1 MVLYLLKS
9 AACMG
14 IFLLFYKLLLEKEN
28 MHIFKRFYLI
38 ATLIAALVI
47 PGLVFVEYIEPVVT
61 TYSNYNNY
69 IETSTPL
76 INELPARDIAIIN
89 WSLLAWTIY
98 YIGLGIFGVRFL
110 RNLFQIINRI
120 RKNTKFKERFS
131 IKVLLLEQLPP
142 HTFFKY
148 IFLNKEKFETD
159 AIPKEVL
166 LHEEIHA
173 KQHHSIDVLFIELL
187 QVVLWFNPLVY
198 FFKKSIKLNHE
209 FLADSAVIKATIST
223 SNYQNTLLSY
233 LSQDSLHKYQ
243 SVKMANA
250 INYSS
255 IKKRFKVM
263 KNKTSKKA
271 VLLRSLL
278 LLPLLA
284 LMLYG
289 FSETK
294 LVEKSSPEI
303 QERLNEDLENI
314 NEPPLNNYTDKFSNR
329 TIELAGLVLDNESLL
344 PVENAKIY
352 NSEGKLLS
360 KTDGKGFYY
369 IEVNSPKA
377 GEISFNLTVKK
388 DGYTPF
394 VQKEH
399 WGDLQGRLKASLFM
413 GLKKQE
419 SNSPVFSDLFPNIE
433 NLRYPTIQ
441 QKYNIVKTR
450 LNFEKKLNKLKEDNQ
465 HIFFEIDD
473 SFYITNS
480 HGWIKINSKSDLIFI
495 NDDKVIRADKIN
507 GYIKRK
513 QITGM
518 TPITNQRA
526 QYAVYTIPVDHAV
539 KPIQKTK
546 KELISKYNALA
557 KKYNASPIEKRTIP
571 LKDLEVLES
580 IYRKMSNGQ
589 KEKAQP
595 FPECLPKNIQKG
607 ASKEQMEEYKI
618 LQDKYSTD
626 INGLVNKKDI
636 DRMEYL
642 YSLMSNEQKATVVP
656 FPDFPEP
663 PPVPEA
669 PNPIDK
675 IIKNQED
682 YDENRKERIAQL
694 LPNSIHP
701 TSTNSHYVSG
711 NGKLGKIEIHRSPKP
726 DKSNNKEFAYK
737 VPTHSKA
744 PTSPSP
750 ETPIYT
756 SSKNTII
763 QVQTSNSPK
772 TNAPAPP
779 LPPEPMKPIDHVIHM
794 AKKGATFYYD
804 GKKISSDKAI
814 ELIKKNE
821 SLNISTTKSSSKN
834 PQVKISKEPIKI
846 GANTKKENEL
856 LKYARELE
864 KKNAQFYID
873 NKYSSS
879 KKALSVIAKKV
890 YDRVET
896 FPYTSK
902 TPEVRIYTKPIKGNK
917 ASNKEKKAKSDSG
930 FIEINGE
937 TLFYNKNKDRTTYF
951 NRYGDKVD
959 ENGNILNNDSSKR
972 KTPETKT
979 LASIK
984 KIKGDSK
991 GFYKQDNT
999 TNFYIKE
1006 GTIIKYYDRWGN
1018 RIDEEGNKINN
1029 KAKK

>member
-47 PGLVFVEYIEPVVT
+47 PGLVFVEYVEPVVT

-352 NSEGKLLS
+352 SSEGKILS
-360 KTDGKGFYY
+360 KTDGKGFYFL
-369 IEVNSPKA
+369 EVNAPKA
-377 GEISFNLTVKK
+377 GEIPFNLTVKK

-441 QKYNIVKTR
+441 QKYNVVKIR
-450 LNFEKKLNKLKEDNQ
+450 LNFEMKLNELKEDNQ
-465 HIFFEIDD
+465 NIFFEVDD

-480 HGWIKINSKSDLIFI
+480 HGWIKINSKSDLISI
-495 NDDKVIRADKIN
+495 NDDKAVRADRIN

-539 KPIQKTK
+539 IPIQKTK
-546 KELISKYNALA
+546 KDLL
-557 KKYNASPIEKRTIP
+557 
-571 LKDLEVLES
+571 LK
-580 IYRKMSNGQ
+580 NTQ
-589 KEKAQP
+589 KE
-595 FPECLPKNIQKG
+595 
-607 ASKEQMEEYKI
+607 ASKEQIKEYNKLAQKYNLALSEGGHINIKI
-618 LQDKYSTD
+618 SDVERL
-626 INGLVNKKDI
+626 
-636 DRMEYL
+636 EYI
-642 YSLMSNEQKATVVP
+642 YSLMSETQKSDAEP

-663 PPVPEA
+663 PPAPEA
-669 PNPIDK
+669 PKSLNDREYAAMVIQK
-675 IIKNQED
+675 TIKEQDPHDVLGVNIMS
-682 YDENRKERIAQL
+682 K
-694 LPNSIHP
+694 P
-701 TSTNSHYVSG
+701 TPPS
-711 NGKLGKIEIHRSPKP
+711 SPKVV
-726 DKSNNKEFAYK
+726 KGKASTI
-737 VPTHSKA
+737 PT
-744 PTSPSP
+744 
-750 ETPIYT
+750 
-756 SSKNTII
+756 
-763 QVQTSNSPK
+763 
-772 TNAPAPP
+772 PP
-779 LPPEPMKPIDHVIHM
+779 LPPEPMKPLDHVILM
-794 AKKGATFYYD
+794 AKKGATFYYE

-814 ELIKKNE
+814 ELIKDNK

-834 PQVKISKEPIKI
+834 PQVKISKQPVKI
-846 GANTKKENEL
+846 GMS
-856 LKYARELE
+856 
-864 KKNAQFYID
+864 KKNKLLDYALELKDKNADFYYNDKLVNSEKGIALI
-873 NKYSSS
+873 KS
-879 KKALSVIAKKV
+879 KAYAS
-890 YDRVET
+890 VET
-896 FPYTSK
+896 LPWVNK
-902 TPEVRIYTKPIKGNK
+902 TPEVRIYSTK
-917 ASNKEKKAKSDSG
+917 
-930 FIEINGE
+930 
-937 TLFYNKNKDRTTYF
+937 
-951 NRYGDKVD
+951 
-959 ENGNILNNDSSKR
+959 
-972 KTPETKT
+972 
-979 LASIK
+979 
-984 KIKGDSK
+984 
-991 GFYKQDNT
+991 
-999 TNFYIKE
+999 
-1006 GTIIKYYDRWGN
+1006 
-1018 RIDEEGNKINN
+1018 
-1029 KAKK
+1029 